1 VKIIVPCCGNSS
13 RYPNQPPKW
22 MLPAPDGQPM
32 LTLAVSGLDLDLDDL
47 AVVILRDHD
56 ERYGARRGIA
66 DAFGREVQTVVLD
79 APTQSQAETV
89 ALALRALDL
98 DEPFLI
104 KDSDNCFTL
113 DDLEQDDCYV
123 SVDSLNNHEL
133 INPRNKSY
141 VQVDHNGLITN
152 IREKEVISDL
162 FSVGGYFFTAPGHFL
177 ETFDRLS
184 GVGALWERELY
195 ISDVIASMV
204 LEGTPVLTRDV
215 DRYQDWGTVH
225 EWRRTLQTSQTFF
238 VALDGLVFERG
249 SEHFTPRF
257 SDVASHPQ
265 VVDELLRVI
274 EQGHSVILLSIR
286 PRSQEELT
294 QAQLQAVGLGGLPV
308 VYDCHTTAWR
318 LVGAPH
324 ALLPF
329 HTVGAIE
336 VEPDD
341 PNLAEKIL
349 D

>member
-1 VKIIVPCCGNSS
+1 MKVIVPCCGNSS

-32 LTLAVSGLDLDLDDL
+32 LTLAVSGFDLDLDDL
-47 AVVILRDHD
+47 AIVILREHD
-56 ERYGARRGIA
+56 ERYGACRGIA
-66 DAFGREVQTVVLD
+66 DAFGREVETVVLEQ
-79 APTQSQAETV
+79 PTQSQAETV
-89 ALALRALDL
+89 ALALRAMDL

-113 DDLEQDDCYV
+113 GDLEQDDCYV

-162 FSVGGYFFTAPGHFL
+162 FSVGGYFFTAPGPFL
-177 ETFDRLS
+177 ETYDRLS
-184 GVGALWERELY
+184 GANAAWGRELY
-195 ISDVIASMV
+195 ISDVVASMV
-204 LEGTPVLTRDV
+204 LDGTPVLTRRV
-215 DRYQDWGTVH
+215 ERYQDWGTVH
-225 EWRRTLQTSQTFF
+225 EWRRTLLASQTYF
-238 VALDGLVFERG
+238 VALDGFVFERG

-257 SDVASHPQ
+257 SDVSAHPEA
-265 VVDELLRVI
+265 VAELVRVAD
-274 EQGHSVILLSIR
+274 QGHSVILLSIR
-286 PRSQEELT
+286 PQSTRELT
-294 QAQLQAVGLGGLPV
+294 QAQLDAVGLGHLPV

-324 ALLPF
+324 AVLPF

-336 VEPDD
+336 LEPDD
-341 PNLAEKIL
+341 PNLAEKFL
-349 D
+349 E